1 MLQRRVTPG
10 ADEQTRRRQLCG
22 EGAVT
27 VLQAIALKQVE
38 RALDGD
44 ARACAF
50 VRECTGGEG
59 AGAGKMPRPR
69 WRRSCACWRS
79 RAMTADLLTDP
90 ERYLQ
95 RFGRIRRK
103 DGAVVPF
110 HFNPPSGGCIRR
122 CSACGGRG
130 GRCASSS

>member
-1 MLQRRVTPG
+1 MSTQRLSEEVGRMLQRRVTPG

-50 VRECTGGEG
+50 VRECTGEKEREQES
-59 AGAGKMPRPR
+59 APA
-69 WRRSCACWRS
+69 
-79 RAMTADLLTDP
+79 TLETLLRLLEEQSD
-90 ERYLQ
+90 
-95 RFGRIRRK
+95 
-103 DGAVVPF
+103 D
-110 HFNPPSGGCIRR
+110 S
-122 CSACGGRG
+122 
-130 GRCASSS
+130 